1 MGRRSNTKST
11 IIQRDMDEVLRQR
24 IQDLP
29 RDVQLY
35 ILSFVPK
42 PPNPKP
48 LPANTYQ
55 HVKKLQ
61 NSPKRTAMDLK
72 GLEDFV
78 LK

>member
-1 MGRRSNTKST
+1 
-11 IIQRDMDEVLRQR
+11 MDEQLRIR
-24 IQDLP
+24 IQALP
-29 RDVQLY
+29 EDVQRH
-35 ILSFVPK
+35 ILSFVRWPPK
-42 PPNPKP
+42 PAP

-55 HVKKLQ
+55 HLKKLQ

>member
-1 MGRRSNTKST
+1 
-11 IIQRDMDEVLRQR
+11 MDEVLRQR

-29 RDVQLY
+29 RDVQLH
-35 ILSFVPK
+35 ILTFVPK
-42 PPNPKP
+42 PPKPPP
-48 LPANTYQ
+48 LPFGTYH

-78 LK
+78 LR

>member
-1 MGRRSNTKST
+1 
-11 IIQRDMDEVLRQR
+11 MDEVLRQR
-24 IQDLP
+24 IQNLP
-29 RDVQLY
+29 RDVQLH
-35 ILSFVPK
+35 ILKFVPIPK
-42 PPNPKP
+42 PKP

-55 HVKKLQ
+55 HIKKLQ

>member
-1 MGRRSNTKST
+1 
-11 IIQRDMDEVLRQR
+11 MDEQLRLR
-24 IQDLP
+24 IDALP
-29 RDVQLY
+29 RDVQLH
-35 ILSFVPK
+35 ILSFVRW
-42 PPNPKP
+42 PPRPKP
-48 LPANTYQ
+48 LPANTYV